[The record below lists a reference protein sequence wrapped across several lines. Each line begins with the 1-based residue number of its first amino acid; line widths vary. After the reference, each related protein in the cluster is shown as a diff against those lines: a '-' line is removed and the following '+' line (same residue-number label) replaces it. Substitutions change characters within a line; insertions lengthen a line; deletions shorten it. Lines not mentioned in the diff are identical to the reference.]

1 MQNLLDYSHTL
12 KLGKKVEV
20 WAYNA
25 QTLELIN
32 GLPFSSL
39 KSAVSYF
46 NINYRT
52 INRHLDKKLATT
64 QNKTLVYF
72 FSKELDSA
80 TRNELLKNSVKAP
93 YNRSE
98 IRVYKVDENGGLD

>member
-1 MQNLLDYSHTL
+1 
-12 KLGKKVEV
+12 
-20 WAYNA
+20 
-25 QTLELIN
+25 
-32 GLPFSSL
+32 
-39 KSAVSYF
+39 
-46 NINYRT
+46 
-52 INRHLDKKLATT
+52 
-64 QNKTLVYF
+64 VYF